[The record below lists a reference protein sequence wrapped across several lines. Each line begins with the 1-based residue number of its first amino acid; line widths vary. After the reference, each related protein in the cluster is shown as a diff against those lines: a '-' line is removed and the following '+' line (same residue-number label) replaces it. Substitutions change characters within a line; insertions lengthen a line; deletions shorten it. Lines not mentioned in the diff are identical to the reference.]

1 MGMSELPKGWAETTL
16 GEVATF
22 QRGFDLP
29 KKDRCDGNYP
39 LMVSNGQDGTHN
51 NYKVKAPGIV
61 TGRSGT
67 LGKIFY
73 VKENFWALNTTL
85 WVKDF
90 HGNDVKFLYY
100 FFKTF
105 PFERYNS
112 GSGVPTLNRNH
123 IHPLPVKIPALKEQ
137 KSIADI
143 LSSFDDKIEL
153 LRAQNKTLETLAQT
167 IFKEWFVKFNFPG
180 ATGEMIDSEFGDIP
194 KGWNSALI
202 KDLPIVISDFV
213 ANGSFASL
221 KENVTLYQDKT
232 EYALFIRNTD
242 LKSNF
247 KEKTYV
253 DKHSYNFLKK
263 TQLSGGEVIISNV
276 GDVGSVFI
284 CPHLGMPMTLGNN
297 IIMLKSKFNNFL
309 YLLFSGYI
317 GQHLIKGITGGSA
330 QPKFNKTDFRSLSII
345 VPTEYI
351 LSEFESISQ
360 QIFDKITNNNSQIQ
374 TLEKTRD
381 ALLPKLMNGNIR
393 VV

>member
-1 MGMSELPKGWAETTL
+1 MSELPKGWAETTL